1 MQVAEYV
8 DEVMSVNVNWCMKV
22 GDAGGLRS
30 LPAEEAT
37 AARRD
42 DFSGKVASS
51 QL

>member
-8 DEVMSVNVNWCMKV
+8 DEVMLVNVNWHMKV

-30 LPAEEAT
+30 VPADEAT
-37 AARRD
+37 AAGRD
-42 DFSGKVASS
+42 DCSSKVASS